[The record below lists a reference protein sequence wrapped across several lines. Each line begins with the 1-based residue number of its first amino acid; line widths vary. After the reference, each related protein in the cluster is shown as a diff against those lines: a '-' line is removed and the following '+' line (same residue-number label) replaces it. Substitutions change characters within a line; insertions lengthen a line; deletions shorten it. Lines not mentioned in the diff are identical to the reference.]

1 MKRFLFIGGLGVVL
15 IVLAL
20 GLNYWM
26 TSEDETGMGV
36 TPPVAADRAPEA
48 AAPRQPAPS
57 APAVT
62 ERPVAPAMAE
72 RPAAPDV
79 ATAPPAEPPLDETK
93 HTGAPPRTAPSTE
106 APAVEA
112 PKAQR
117 PAEPEIPKIA
127 VVPRDVPEAPQAV
140 RPEFDIARVMP
151 NGDAVFAGRAAP
163 GADVTVMD
171 GEDAVGTVTA
181 DARGEWVLVPSQS
194 LTPGSHELG
203 LSARLGDGK
212 AVQSDSMVVVVVPQ
226 PGRDIAGRDAPAAS
240 GALALEVPR
249 KGFGASS
256 VLQKPPP
263 DSEPEAAVG
272 EEIGLSV
279 DVLDYDEAGNLSLT
293 GSAKAGSDVR
303 VYLDNRLIGHA
314 PADAQ
319 GRWQIVA
326 EEPIEPGLY
335 TVRVDEVAADKVVA
349 RLEFPFE
356 RVSPRVV
363 EEGSVQ
369 IVVQPGNSLWRIARR
384 TLGEGTRYT
393 VIYEA
398 NRDRIRDPDL
408 IYPGQIF
415 TVPRTN

>member
-1 MKRFLFIGGLGVVL
+1 VKRFLFIGGLGVVL

-20 GLNYWM
+20 GLNFWI
-26 TSEDETGMGV
+26 TSEDETGPDI
-36 TPPVAADRAPEA
+36 TAPVADSRMPEA
-48 AAPRQPAPS
+48 SAPREPRAS
-57 APAVT
+57 APAGT
-62 ERPVAPAMAE
+62 E

-79 ATAPPAEPPLDETK
+79 ATAPPAEAPLDETPQTK
-93 HTGAPPRTAPSTE
+93 VAPRTAPSSGT
-106 APAVEA
+106 PAAEPPTVET
-112 PKAQR
+112 
-117 PAEPEIPKIA
+117 PAEPGIPKIA

-140 RPEFDIARVMP
+140 RPEFDVARVMP

-163 GADVTVMD
+163 GAEVTVLD
-171 GEDAVGTVTA
+171 GDEAVGTVTA
-181 DARGEWVLVPSQS
+181 DSRGEWVLVPSQS
-194 LTPGSHELG
+194 LAPGSHELG
-203 LSARLGDGK
+203 LSARTGDGGT
-212 AVQSDSMVVVVVPQ
+212 VESDSMIVVVVPE
-226 PGRDIAGRDAPAAS
+226 PGRDIAGREANERS

-249 KGFGASS
+249 EGFGASS
-256 VLQKPPP
+256 VLQKPPS
-263 DSEPEAAVG
+263 DLEPEAAVG
-272 EEIGLSV
+272 AEIGLSV

-319 GRWQIVA
+319 GRWQVAA
-326 EEPIEPGLY
+326 EETIEPGLY
-335 TVRVDEVAADKVVA
+335 TVRVDEVAGEKVVA

-356 RVSPRVV
+356 RATPRVAD
-363 EEGSVQ
+363 EGTVQ

-384 TLGEGTRYT
+384 TLGEGVKYT